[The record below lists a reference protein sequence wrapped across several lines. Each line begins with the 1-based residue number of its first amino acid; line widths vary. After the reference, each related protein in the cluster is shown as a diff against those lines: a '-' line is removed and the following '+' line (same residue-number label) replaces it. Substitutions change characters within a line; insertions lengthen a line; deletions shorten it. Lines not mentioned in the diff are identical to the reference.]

1 MHGNI
6 PFPSSL
12 EYLISDL
19 QKVFEG
25 FPAFS
30 CGPLGLGTGIEK
42 FFLGVGFVLCPTW
55 EQH

>member
-12 EYLISDL
+12 ESLISDL

-25 FPAFS
+25 FRAFS
-30 CGPLGLGTGIEK
+30 CGPLGLGIGIEQ
-42 FFLGVGFVLCPTW
+42 FFLGVGFVLCSTL
-55 EQH
+55 ELL